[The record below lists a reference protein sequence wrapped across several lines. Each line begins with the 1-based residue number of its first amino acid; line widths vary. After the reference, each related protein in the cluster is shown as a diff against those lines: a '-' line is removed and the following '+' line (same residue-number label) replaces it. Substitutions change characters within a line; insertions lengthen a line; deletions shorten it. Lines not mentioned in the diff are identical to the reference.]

1 MNKLFVVFLVILM
14 SGCSIRPHV
23 KTEQPFTKSLRG
35 YSSAAV
41 SITAKPEISNNTDYD
56 KVKANLLNAIATK
69 INPRTG
75 LIYVLDGSADLSINV
90 EVRHFI
96 YTSQAARIM
105 FGIMSGTALLATDVK
120 LIDNKTHEVLWKVQT
135 DVSSTASEGVFG
147 GSSTTQI
154 ETLSTLIITQMQSKL

>member
-1 MNKLFVVFLVILM
+1 MKKLFAVFLVILM

-23 KTEQPFTKSLRG
+23 KTEQPFTKSLRE

-41 SITAKPEISNNTDYD
+41 SITAKPEISNSEDYD

-75 LIYVLDGSADLSINV
+75 MIYVLDDTADLSINV
-90 EVRHFI
+90 EVRHFN

-105 FGIMSGTALLATDVK
+105 FGSLSGTALLATDVM
-120 LIDNKTHEVLWKVQT
+120 LIDNKTNEVLWKVQT
-135 DVSSTASEGVFG
+135 DVSSTKLEGGFG

-154 ETLSTLIITQMQSKL
+154 EALSTLIITQMQNKI